1 VSCRVEGGC
10 SEEQECDRRGAEYSE
25 RRAVGV
31 REDLEEE
38 FGRKARGLE
47 KLLRKRSRAD
57 GRFGMHLWLVLR
69 MRG

>member
-1 VSCRVEGGC
+1 VRCRVEGGC